1 MSMLS
6 NTQQLLFSQ
15 QNAHSVLE
23 RKVEVMSEEMTYIK
37 EKLENAN
44 QDHDGESIKKSAYSL

>member
-6 NTQQLLFSQ
+6 NTQQRLFSQ
-15 QNAHSVLE
+15 QNAHSVLK
-23 RKVEVMSEEMTYIK
+23 RKVEVKSEDRTYIK

-44 QDHDGESIKKSAYSL
+44 QDHDGKSTKKNAYSL